1 MEFQLTDLIDGQYKV
16 VEKHRGGMS
25 IVYIVLDE
33 FSQKRFA
40 IKTIKEELL
49 EDRSS
54 EDPVEELTN
63 RDLRDMI
70 MKGLLISLGPFRRI
84 GNSGILGS

>member
-25 IVYIVLDE
+25 LVYIVLDE

-40 IKTIKEELL
+40 IKTTKEELL
-49 EDRSS
+49 EKLA
-54 EDPVEELTN
+54 E
-63 RDLRDMI
+63 I
-70 MKGLLISLGPFRRI
+70 LLLKIRCRNI
-84 GNSGILGS
+84 Q